1 MPENKFKGATVYMNF
16 KTVLTGFLSASALL
30 GVISLSSV
38 EFDANSR
45 KATSPEAI
53 DLTVRNATGNNFTT
67 QDFRLITLYE
77 DFPLLTSTGEF
88 DITDSR
94 VMTLGDSVIS
104 NIRIGTRDSRLST

>member
-1 MPENKFKGATVYMNF
+1 MNF

-53 DLTVRNATGNNFTT
+53 DLTVRNATGNGFTTMDFPLITRSTT
-67 QDFRLITLYE
+67 QDFHLITSIDE
-77 DFPLLTSTGEF
+77 SVN
-88 DITDSR
+88 SR
-94 VMTLGDSVIS
+94 VAT
-104 NIRIGTRDSRLST
+104 